1 MNILHL
7 MRAGAILLVSL
18 AGLLAW
24 ADDGN
29 PPVVNSWDFETI
41 QAAIDQAP
49 SPSIVLLPP
58 GDVVVDE
65 PLRLRDGVILD
76 GQGSTV
82 IRPSDAEVGIPF
94 TASPD
99 AISEPITFTRLQANQ
114 VRLRTSGQ
122 VQVGDLVRI
131 GLPDGDYWVSE
142 VVSAQGASVSFAD
155 SLPSRGRLGM
165 MEILN
170 PIEKSGL
177 RNLTIVDSKNPFWL
191 SGTRNLVLDNIR
203 IEANALYSVIDQ
215 SYRVT
220 VRALSKFK
228 VNAGLAVFSSNQIV
242 VEDSLVDQHAF
253 AGIFLRSAF
262 NTAVQ
267 NVQIIG
273 RPELTPDSGLTGDGI
288 TIYRG
293 EGIRVS
299 QVQVRDTSCYGTWI
313 TEGVDISYTDVSVNN
328 SLTHSFY
335 AVDSVGVSF
344 VRCRSSLNRNG
355 WGFVL
360 VNNQNITLRHNLAQR
375 VPLGFFLMGNAG
387 GRWQRNVSHQN
398 EFPDYFE
405 GNLNIDGL

>member
-1 MNILHL
+1 
-7 MRAGAILLVSL
+7 V
-18 AGLLAW
+18 
-24 ADDGN
+24 
-29 PPVVNSWDFETI
+29 VVN
-41 QAAIDQAP
+41 
-49 SPSIVLLPP
+49 
-58 GDVVVDE
+58 E

-82 IRPSDAEVGIPF
+82 IRPSDAALGIPF
-94 TASPD
+94 TALPD
-99 AISEPITFTRLQANQ
+99 SVSEPITFSRIQPHQ
-114 VRLRTSGQ
+114 VRLRGAAQ

-131 GLPDGDYWVSE
+131 GLPDGDYWISE
-142 VVSAQGASVSFAD
+142 VTDTQGSVVTFSD
-155 SLPSRGRLGM
+155 PLPTRGRLGT
-165 MEILN
+165 MEVLD
-170 PIEKSGL
+170 PVEKSGL
-177 RNLTIVDSKNPFWL
+177 RNLTILDSKNPFWL
-191 SGTRNLVLDNIR
+191 SGTRNMVLDNIR

-220 VRALSKFK
+220 VRALSKFQ

-273 RPELTPDSGLTGDGI
+273 RPELTPESGLTGDGI

-299 QVQVRDTSCYGTWI
+299 QVQIRDTSCYGTWI
-313 TEGVDISYTDVSVNN
+313 TEGVDVSYSDVSVSN
-328 SLTHSFY
+328 SLTHAFY

-344 VRCRSSLNRNG
+344 VRCRSSHNRSG

-375 VPLGFFLMGNAG
+375 VPLGFFLMGNVG

-398 EFPDYFE
+398 GSPDYFE